1 MMVKKFYADS
11 SREALRLVRDALGPN
26 AMILSNRK
34 TAGGVE
40 IMAVSEAE
48 VESVTQSAA
57 IRSTSRAAPPS
68 RLESAPRLESASR
81 FEAPPRVQSSPR
93 AAAAS
98 RSGVTAPSRAEHA
111 VKPTVASAPPAPEEP
126 SYELVQEVRILR
138 SMLEGQLAAFAWQDL
153 MRGEPAKIEVLRRL
167 LAIGFSSGFARRSV
181 EPIAG
186 GIDSSRAM
194 RLVKLRLQQ
203 QLNIVPA
210 EQTPVELG
218 GVYALVGPTGVG
230 KTTTVAKIAAEC
242 TLKHG
247 PQRVALVTTD
257 TYRIGAVDQLRI
269 YGKILRAPVFAIRNE
284 ADLAHTLTEL
294 RARHLVLIDTVG
306 MSQRDQRLTDQ
317 IALLAGDGKRIKRL
331 LLLSGVSQVSV
342 LDDVVK
348 AYRGEQLAGCILTKM
363 DETLSLG
370 GVLEILLRY
379 ELPLHY
385 VTNGQRVPEDLHRPN
400 PLYLVERAFRGSG
413 EGMPQPPNE
422 SDYPLMYAAGVASA
436 AALDTDRRV

>member
-40 IMAVSEAE
+40 VMAVSEAE

-57 IRSTSRAAPPS
+57 IRSASRATAPSPFAPP
-68 RLESAPRLESASR
+68 RFESASR
-81 FEAPPRVQSSPR
+81 LAATPQLRSSSR
-93 AAAAS
+93 GESATRASAAAPLPP
-98 RSGVTAPSRAEHA
+98 VEQ
-111 VKPTVASAPPAPEEP
+111 VIKPAVASPTPADEP
-126 SYELVQEVRILR
+126 SYALVQEVRILR

-153 MRGEPAKIEVLRRL
+153 MRREPAKIEVLRRL

-203 QLNIVPA
+203 QLDIVPA
-210 EQTPVELG
+210 ERTPVELG

-230 KTTTVAKIAAEC
+230 KTTTVAKIGAEC

-247 PQRVALVTTD
+247 PQSVALVTTD

-269 YGKILRAPVFAIRNE
+269 YGKILGAPVFAIRNE

-400 PLYLVERAFRGSG
+400 PLYLVERAFRGGG
-413 EGMPQPPNE
+413 EGMQQPHNE
-422 SDYPLMYAAGVASA
+422 SDYPLMYAAGVTPA
-436 AALDTDRRV
+436 ATLDTDQRL